1 MTSEE
6 RRENRYRRRKA
17 KREERR
23 KARSQACGN
32 FEEIFSYKKLFESAK
47 KCCRGVDWKNS
58 TQNYRFN
65 IATNVAKTRRELLN
79 GTYKGKGFTE
89 FDIVERGKKRHIK
102 SVHISERV
110 VQRTLCDKALV
121 KMFAPAMIYDNGAS
135 MKGKGISFAVRRVDK
150 HLRQHYRKHGNE
162 GYVLTFDFSRY
173 FDNANHEP
181 IQAELERRIHDV
193 NVRKLANQCLE
204 AFGPVGYGLGSQISQ
219 IAAIM
224 LPNKLDHIIKQEL
237 GIKGYARY
245 MDDGYLIHESK
256 VHLKHCLERIKEV
269 CDELGIILNPKK
281 TKISM
286 LKHGFKFLKI
296 NFKLTATGKV
306 LKRMSKESV
315 RAMKRKL
322 EKFKKWNE
330 NGREVVINGERITKK
345 FTLADACAAYA
356 SWRSHMLKGDN
367 YYRVKR
373 MDERFRKLFGVN
385 PANKK
390 EWKEVFACTELETQ
404 LRVHC

>member
-1 MTSEE
+1 
-6 RRENRYRRRKA
+6 
-17 KREERR
+17 
-23 KARSQACGN
+23 
-32 FEEIFSYKKLFESAK
+32 
-47 KCCRGVDWKNS
+47 
-58 TQNYRFN
+58 
-65 IATNVAKTRRELLN
+65 
-79 GTYKGKGFTE
+79 
-89 FDIVERGKKRHIK
+89 
-102 SVHISERV
+102 
-110 VQRTLCDKALV
+110 
-121 KMFAPAMIYDNGAS
+121 MFAPAMIYDNGAS

-173 FDNANHEP
+173 FDNVNHEP

-245 MDDGYLIHESK
+245 MDDGYLIHERK